1 MSRSTREITRTVVE
15 AVDAYRCD
23 RCGTDCAAPYIDQR
37 PDGWVIMKGAAP
49 SAAVEDYCSE
59 ECAAQTLAARVG
71 KVLA

>member
-1 MSRSTREITRTVVE
+1 VRTTIKATKVIESEDE
-15 AVDAYRCD
+15 AVQCD
-23 RCGTDCAAPYIDQR
+23 RCGAVAAAVYIDQR
-37 PDGWVIMKGAAP
+37 PDGWVVMKGAHP